1 MEVEGAASTSVA
13 GESAAGG
20 GGMQMA
26 LHPLCAA
33 PLPSS
38 LRPSHPGP
46 RAGPRAATPSP
57 ASRRPPLPR
66 RVILN
71 ISDHYT
77 REKARTGGGE
87 VGRVAGAIVGV
98 PENRRIEIANS
109 FEVPFA
115 PDERGATVMD
125 LAFLRTKI
133 EQFKKVFPHYEVLG
147 WYSTGTGQPSAD
159 DVAVQLS
166 LIDGFLPAAGTDAQE
181 ADPICERPVYL
192 RLDTR
197 IDFGADAKDLPITA
211 YESEL
216 RTDVGGDK
224 PTLMFVPVEAFRLK
238 PESDEAERISVDH
251 ISRAGSAAGGGGA
264 STLTTQLGGM
274 RNAIGMLHD
283 RVNMLQTYL
292 ADVASGKVAPNQ
304 SILREVASLCGRLP
318 VMDPPDFFTDYND
331 TLLITYL
338 CSLTQCANST
348 NELLDKF
355 SVESERGLGGGG
367 RGGKLGVRS
376 MGNLGMGGFM

>member
-1 MEVEGAASTSVA
+1 MR
-13 GESAAGG
+13 
-20 GGMQMA
+20 
-26 LHPLCAA
+26 HPL
-33 PLPSS
+33 PPT
-38 LRPSHPGP
+38 PP
-46 RAGPRAATPSP
+46 RA
-57 ASRRPPLPR
+57 PPLPRLPHAAWRR

-87 VGRVAGAIVGV
+87 VGRVAGVIVGV

-115 PDERGATVMD
+115 SDERGATVMD

-166 LIDGFLPAAGTDAQE
+166 LIDGFLPAAGTEAQE

-238 PESDEAERISVDH
+238 PESGEAERISVDH

-283 RVNMLQTYL
+283 RVNMLQKYL

-367 RGGKLGVRS
+367 RGKLGVRS